1 MNINYI
7 KHNIIAAF
15 ASESR
20 VAGLFT
26 LCTIP
31 YPGVQLPMKTFE
43 AASDDEA
50 RATVSEWAKVNSYRP
65 GEVCFRTA
73 TEAEATNLM
82 K

>member
-1 MNINYI
+1 
-7 KHNIIAAF
+7 
-15 ASESR
+15 
-20 VAGLFT
+20 
-26 LCTIP
+26 
-31 YPGVQLPMKTFE
+31 MKTFE